1 MTLES
6 TIRGMQVITEASK
19 YDLYHKD
26 FSSAMQYAYKAAKKM
41 YGITIDP
48 DEIDSKVATGPKK
61 PSEGKTNKYRLKGDK
76 GSIQIQVY
84 NKGGS
89 KPFELNMYKEDIDLD
104 EAIPK
109 SEYYY
114 VDPKG
119 VVVAVGSKDAMRKM
133 NMKQAKDG
141 NKGGSFSQNSKKY
154 KVGDK
159 IKEEVEVDETVETNF
174 DEIIEQIIAEEDE
187 LNEGK
192 MKELHA
198 LITKGMSA
206 EDIAKKMNLDVKT
219 IKSLM
224 SSKDYKEEEEGD
236 DEEDDDKKAKKDNPK
251 KTGKEK
257 VEINPEMSESAAS
270 DAYKDIKKDKDLAK
284 RKKDSA
290 DDSSNATDQDK
301 SKLDSRNILMQLKKA
316 SDNPKH
322 KVKFA
327 DGKSVAIKPG
337 IVKAAM
343 AVLSKLKSN
352 DREKVQAQMQKSYKD
367 MVKALQGLMKKAG
380 YHENIEENSKMERM
394 GISSSLVDAVNNVL
408 MGKRPVEEKSGDAA
422 AYKKFFDA
430 ALKKFKVGSP
440 AELEGEQKK
449 KFYDY
454 IDKNWESDAEKAGK
468 DEEVQNEEVD
478 LDEGKMKD
486 LLIKAEELMGPSKN
500 RKEGIQMVAKG
511 LKVSEKE
518 ATKLVDAVLKMN
530 ASTEY

>member
-76 GSIQIQVY
+76 GSVQIQVY

-89 KPFELNMYKEDIDLD
+89 KPFELNMYKE
-104 EAIPK
+104 
-109 SEYYY
+109 
-114 VDPKG
+114 
-119 VVVAVGSKDAMRKM
+119 
-133 NMKQAKDG
+133 
-141 NKGGSFSQNSKKY
+141 
-154 KVGDK
+154 
-159 IKEEVEVDETVETNF
+159 EVEVDEELEKIKGKTPGDKGRKAAVEDDIERAEKKGDKKLVKKLKEDEIVETNF
-174 DEIIEQIIAEEDE
+174 DEIIEQIIAEEAD
-187 LNEGK
+187 LDEGK

-198 LITKGMSA
+198 LISKGMSS

-224 SSKDYKEEEEGD
+224 SSKEYKEEEG
-236 DEEDDDKKAKKDNPK
+236 EDAKAKKDDPK

-257 VEINPEMSESAAS
+257 VEINPKMSESAAS
-270 DAYKDIKKDKDLAK
+270 DAYRDMKKDKDLAK

-380 YHENIEENSKMERM
+380 YHENIEIEENSKMERM

-408 MGKRPVEEKSGDAA
+408 MGKQPVVEKSGDAA

-454 IDKNWESDAEKAGK
+454 IDKNWESDAEKAGQS
-468 DEEVQNEEVD
+468 EEVQNEESE

-486 LLIKAEELMGPSKN
+486 LLVKAEELMGPSKN

-530 ASTEY
+530 ASWKMKK